1 MKTLSIYQRTVLERT
16 QYRKWRYKQVE
27 EVIISYDG
35 KEYKN
40 CYTDLNNPKLKIKFN
55 KVFESRSIKE
65 LEKYLSK
72 LGKTDSDKFI
82 KNTIE
87 KVVA

>member
-16 QYRKWRYKQVE
+16 QYRKCRYKQVE
-27 EVIISYDG
+27 EVIISYNG

-55 KVFESRSIKE
+55 KVFESRSKKE

-72 LGKTDSDKFI
+72 LGKTESDKFI
-82 KNTIE
+82 KSTIE
-87 KVVA
+87 RIVA